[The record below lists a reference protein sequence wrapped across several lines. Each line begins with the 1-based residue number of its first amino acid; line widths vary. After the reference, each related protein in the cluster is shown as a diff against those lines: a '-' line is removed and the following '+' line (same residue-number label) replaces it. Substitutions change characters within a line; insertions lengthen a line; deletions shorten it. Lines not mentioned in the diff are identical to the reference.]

1 MKKIQVAMITLML
14 AIVMSISSLFGCSL
28 VTTNSKRDLDQ
39 IVATVKV
46 YADIDKEEI
55 TKRDLVSAYINNY
68 QGDSSEEYVDGIVD
82 NLISNKVII
91 QYAKNYFAVKM
102 NITENKSDVMSY
114 FTDNEYV
121 TSEDK
126 LDAKYSAYKAIND
139 YIDSFKEHDHDGEKV
154 QDTYSGSVRAVPTGA
169 TNEDTT
175 DKSAYIKKYESG
187 VKADGREDAF
197 AKAIKNLKENYLA
210 DDYDGS
216 DITTTSYFTDME
228 KSYYESKLVECLERD
243 LIKEA
248 RKTISYQAVA
258 NEYVRLYNEQK
269 ALSDTEYY
277 EMLNNVSASNPVLSG
292 RANTGMVYHILL
304 KVDDA
309 TTTELNKIIE
319 DNKYNTAKIESERIT
334 LFGKQTFTDLRSSW
348 ITSGY
353 DFDGAKFT
361 GDYTLCEGDAYAFQ
375 GNVTWLN
382 EANKNDEDY
391 KAEYR
396 VDDLTKFSVE
406 QVVDIV
412 KNYVYGVDTTID
424 ANKTDKIDKTITDYT
439 GFTAPE
445 DYEQRIKELIFAF
458 SGDDSDS
465 ALNTYMGYA
474 ITPDSDKTYKAEF
487 AKAGKELVDGKLVD
501 GTPVGG
507 NKKGT
512 FKVAITDYGYHI
524 MFFSKNFTGYDMPTL
539 VDFMGKDATALEA
552 DLLEMLADWDNYED
566 KDNYMYILHGNLAT
580 NIANTLLN
588 TTQQEIVN
596 DCISDTAKVKI
607 YKDTYKDLIK

>member
-1 MKKIQVAMITLML
+1 MITLML
-14 AIVMSISSLFGCSL
+14 ALVMGISSLFGCSL
-28 VTTNSKRDLDQ
+28 VTTNSERDLNQ
-39 IVATVKV
+39 VVATVKI
-46 YADIDKEEI
+46 YDGFEEEVI
-55 TKRDLVSAYINNY
+55 TKRDVVSTYINNY
-68 QGDSSEEYVDGIVD
+68 QGDTSEEYLDNIVD
-82 NLISNKVII
+82 NLVSNKVII
-91 QYAKNYFAVKM
+91 QYAKSYFADKLD
-102 NITENKSDVMSY
+102 ISSNKSDITKY
-114 FTDNEYV
+114 FTNNAFV
-121 TSEDK
+121 TKEDK
-126 LDAKYSAYKAIND
+126 VDAEYSAYKALND
-139 YIDSFKEHDHDGEKV
+139 YVDSFKEHDHAGDKV
-154 QDTYSGSVRAVPTGA
+154 QDTYSGTVRAVPTDA

-175 DKSAYIKKYESG
+175 DKSAYIAKYKSG

-210 DDYDGS
+210 DGYNGN
-216 DITTTSYFTDME
+216 DIATTSYFKDML

-243 LIKEA
+243 LINVA
-248 RKTISYQAVA
+248 REKITFDDVVA
-258 NEYVRLYNEQK
+258 EYARLYAEQK

-277 EMLNNVSASNPVLSG
+277 EMLNNVSASAPVLSG

-319 DNKYNTAKIESERIT
+319 DNKYNTAKIESERID
-334 LFGKQTFTDLRSSW
+334 LFAKQTFTDLRSSW

-353 DFDGAKFT
+353 DFDGETKCFT
-361 GDYTLCEGDAYAFQ
+361 GDYTLCEGNAYAFQ

-382 EANKNDEDY
+382 KANENDEDY

-412 KNYVYGVDTTID
+412 KNYVYGVDTTVE
-424 ANKTDKIDKTITDYT
+424 ANKTAKITQTITDYT

-465 ALNTYMGYA
+465 ALNTYTGYA
-474 ITPDSDKTYKAEF
+474 ITPENDKTYKAEF
-487 AKAGKELVDGKLVD
+487 AEAGKALVA
-501 GTPVGG
+501 G
-507 NKKGT
+507 NSKNA

-524 MFFSKNFTGYDMPTL
+524 MFFSQNFTGYDKATL
-539 VDFMGKDATALEA
+539 VDFMGKNETALKA
-552 DLLEMLADWDNYED
+552 DLSTMLADWDNYED

-580 NIANTLLN
+580 SIANTALN
-588 TTQQEIVN
+588 NEQQKIVN
-596 DCISDTAKVKI
+596 ECISDTSKVKI
-607 YKDTYKDLIK
+607 NKDVYKDLIK